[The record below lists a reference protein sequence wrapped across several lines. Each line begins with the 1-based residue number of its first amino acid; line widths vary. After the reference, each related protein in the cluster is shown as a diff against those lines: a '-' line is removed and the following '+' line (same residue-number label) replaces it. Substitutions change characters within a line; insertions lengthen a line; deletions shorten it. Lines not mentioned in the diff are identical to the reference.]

1 MMGLDPIGYR
11 AWKGQRSEHSRRF
24 LVIADQVMRQKLSS
38 LWLLA
43 VLVLGV
49 MFVHLFSIIL
59 LSITPH
65 VALTEDAMA
74 NLFDGGLFYLFTV
87 ILVSMVC
94 SDLIAE
100 DMRSRS
106 LALYMSRALRP
117 ENYLVGKALGALA
130 VISIFTLLPPFIMG
144 IAVTGTQT
152 GGDYLASLG
161 VIGRS
166 LLASVLLTVFLVP
179 LGLMISSLTARKTY
193 AAVGTFMVVFVLQ
206 VIADIFQRFDPNWA
220 LLGPQNILVCC
231 YDVLFEQTIPAGIN
245 MALLLVALVV
255 MIVPPTLLVFDRVR
269 RKGVGK

>member
-1 MMGLDPIGYR
+1 MGLDPIGYR
-11 AWKGQRSEHSRRF
+11 AWKGKRSEHSRRF
-24 LVIADQVMRQKLSS
+24 LVIADQVLRQKLSS

-43 VLVLGV
+43 VLVLGI
-49 MFVHLFSIIL
+49 MFVHLFTIIL

-65 VALTEDAMA
+65 AALTEVMMT
-74 NLFDGGLFYLFTV
+74 NLFSGGIFYIFTL

-100 DMRSRS
+100 DLRSRS
-106 LALYMSRALRP
+106 LTLYMSRALRP

-130 VISIFTLLPPFIMG
+130 VLSIFTILPPLIMG

-161 VIGRS
+161 VIGRG

-179 LGLMISSLTARKTY
+179 LGLMISSLTSRKTY

-206 VIADIFQRFDPNWA
+206 VIAGIFQRFDPNWV
-220 LLGPQNILVCC
+220 LLGPGNILVYC
-231 YDVLFEQTIPAGIN
+231 YDVLFDQAIPDGIN
-245 MALLLVALVV
+245 TVLLLAALIV
-255 MIVPPTLLVFDRVR
+255 MIVPPAMLVYDRVR